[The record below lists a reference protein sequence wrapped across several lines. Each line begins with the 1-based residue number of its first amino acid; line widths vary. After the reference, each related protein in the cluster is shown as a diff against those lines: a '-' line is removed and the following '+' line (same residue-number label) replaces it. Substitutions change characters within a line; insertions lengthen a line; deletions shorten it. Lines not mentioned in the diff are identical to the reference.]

1 MKKLLITGARGFIG
15 RHCLQLLLERK
26 DFEIHAVSRK
36 EQKKDRL
43 DVHWHK
49 ADLLDS
55 SQVPQLLARVQPS
68 HLLHFAWYAEP
79 GKFWNSIENFRWVRA
94 SLSLLQAFSVYG
106 GKRVVAAG
114 SCSEYVWKNGYCSE
128 ESTPLLPSTPYGI
141 CKHSLQM
148 MMASFSKQA
157 DISCA
162 WGRIFFLYGPHEH
175 PNRLVSSVILS
186 LLKDSPANCSH
197 GKQIRDYLYVQD
209 VAEAFLALLQSEVQ
223 GPVNIAS
230 GRPIAIK
237 EVIIKIAEK
246 LNRKDL
252 IRLGALSASPDEP
265 DLLVGDIGRLSKEVG
280 WRPKYSIDQGLTKSI
295 SWWKSRSNDTQ

>member
-26 DFEIHAVSRK
+26 NFEIHAVSRK

-49 ADLLDS
+49 VDLLDPR
-55 SQVPQLLARVQPS
+55 QVPQLLARVKPS

-79 GKFWNSIENFRWVRA
+79 GKFWNSIENFHWVRA

-106 GKRVVAAG
+106 GKRVVLAG
-114 SCSEYVWKNGYCSE
+114 SCSEYDWKYGYCSE
-128 ESTPLLPSTPYGI
+128 ENTPLLPSTPYGI
-141 CKHSLQM
+141 CKHSLQI
-148 MMASFSKQA
+148 MMAAYSKQTG
-157 DISCA
+157 ISSA

-175 PNRLVSSVILS
+175 PNRLVSSVTLS
-186 LLKDSPANCSH
+186 LLNGSPAHCSH

-237 EVIIKIAEK
+237 EIIIKIAEK

-252 IRLGALSASPDEP
+252 VRLGALSASPDEP
-265 DLLVGDIGRLSKEVG
+265 DFLVGNIGRLSKEVG
-280 WRPKYSIDQGLTKSI
+280 WRPKYSIDQGLTKTI

>member
-36 EQKKDRL
+36 ERKKDWL

-55 SQVPQLLARVQPS
+55 RQVPQLLAKVQPS

-106 GKRVVAAG
+106 GKRVVVAG
-114 SCSEYVWKNGYCSE
+114 SCSEYAWENGYCSE
-128 ESTPLLPSTPYGI
+128 ESTPLSPSTPYGI

-148 MMASFSKQA
+148 MMASFSEQTGM
-157 DISCA
+157 SSA
-162 WGRIFFLYGPHEH
+162 WGRVFFLYGPHEH

-223 GPVNIAS
+223 GPLNIAS

-246 LNRKDL
+246 LDRKDL
-252 IRLGALSASPDEP
+252 VRLGALSASLGEP
-265 DLLVGDIGRLSKEVG
+265 NLLVGDIGRLSEKVD
-280 WRPKYSIDQGLTKSI
+280 WRPKYSIDQGLTKTI
-295 SWWKSRSNDTQ
+295 SWWKSRLNDTQ